1 MKLYDRIATAYKN
14 TTANLFAVTGNIHDI
29 ALYSDGSERRADQ
42 IEEILMRKLEAN
54 NHVVYFSP
62 SVGMR
67 YTKPE
72 FQAEFY
78 ALDTTLQEIHAK
90 AFALDYAQ
98 TKYDILSGL
107 HMIKVLLAS
116 YRTMRDKYGSEK
128 VKNLVVLIDDAD
140 LVFPS
145 KPIEYMGSDE
155 KLTLSLAREMLDSSD
170 FIGSSDA
177 VILLSS
183 SFLSLH
189 DGIRSISGI
198 HPVEVPLPD
207 EAARRD
213 FIGYEN
219 AVRGR
224 GIAPDQVG
232 EIARLSAGITLST
245 LRAILKQEPERILQ
259 QIRDEVASI
268 IEKSLGDHVRVL
280 HPAYGFDHVIGYDAL
295 KAKARTLIRR
305 MHGKHPWRALAY
317 IGATGTGKDFQAEA
331 FLHEAGIPVM
341 KLETIKSKW
350 YGETAVI
357 VEKIKMVARSFSRV
371 VIFKPEADKLFPDP
385 EADDAHQTDQE
396 LTAIFLDWMADSR
409 DRGRIFWVFN
419 TSRPQLFPVDFQRR
433 IEIKLP
439 IFDLDAAERRTF
451 IERMFE
457 RKEVPVG
464 PEQKESLFMRLTAF
478 TDGFSS
484 DQIRM
489 LADEVAAEL
498 DVEPERK
505 IMEIAEDLNVNIV
518 REERRRQAQYAA
530 AFSTYKSLVPE
541 SYRKHL

>member
-29 ALYSDGSERRADQ
+29 ALYSEGPERKAAQ
-42 IEEILMRKLEAN
+42 IEEILIRKLEAN

-62 SVGMR
+62 SAGMR
-67 YTKPE
+67 YTRPE

-78 ALDTTLQEIHAK
+78 ALDATLREVHAK

-116 YRTMRDKYGSEK
+116 YRKMREKYGAEK
-128 VKNLVVLIDDAD
+128 VRNLVVLIDDAD
-140 LVFPS
+140 LIFPN
-145 KPIEYMGSDE
+145 KPVEQMGSDE

-183 SFLSLH
+183 GFLSLH
-189 DGIRSISGI
+189 EGVRSISGLY
-198 HPVEVPLPD
+198 PVDVPLPD

-219 AVRGR
+219 AVRDR
-224 GIAPDQVG
+224 GISHEEVG

-268 IEKSLGDHVRVL
+268 IEKSLGNHVRVL
-280 HPAYGFDHVIGYDAL
+280 HPAYGFDHVIGYDLL
-295 KAKARTLIRR
+295 KAKARSLIRR

-357 VEKIKMVARSFSRV
+357 IEKIKRVARSFSQI

-385 EADDAHQTDQE
+385 EADNAHQTDQE
-396 LTAIFLDWMADSR
+396 LTGIFLDWMADSR
-409 DRGRIFWVFN
+409 DRGRIFWLFN

-439 IFDLDAAERRTF
+439 IFDLDSAERRTF

-457 RKEVPVG
+457 RKEVPV
-464 PEQKESLFMRLTAF
+464 EASRKEGLLTQLTAY

-489 LADEVAAEL
+489 LADEVAAER
-498 DVEPERK
+498 DVAPERE
-505 IMEIAEDLNVNIV
+505 IMEIVEDLNVDIV
-518 REERRRQAQYAA
+518 REERRRQAHYAA

-541 SYRKHL
+541 SYRNPL